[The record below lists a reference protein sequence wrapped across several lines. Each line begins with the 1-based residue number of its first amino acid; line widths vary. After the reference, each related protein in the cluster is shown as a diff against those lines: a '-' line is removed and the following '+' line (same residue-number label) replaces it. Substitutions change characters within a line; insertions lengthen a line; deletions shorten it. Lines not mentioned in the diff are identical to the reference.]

1 MLEIERE
8 KCLNILTPNDIVEKK
23 RKIPAGGKCLK
34 IVPQNVMA
42 DERWASS
49 RAVAEYKTVHLHSEK
64 VNAVAKFVMVV
75 LNISVLT
82 FNMRKYTNFF

>member
-8 KCLNILTPNDIVEKK
+8 KCLNILTLNEIVENK
-23 RKIPAGGKCLK
+23 RKKGKCLK

-49 RAVAEYKTVHLHSEK
+49 RVVAEYKTVHLHSEK
-64 VNAVAKFVMVV
+64 VNAVANFLMIV

-82 FNMRKYTNFF
+82 FNMRK

>member
-1 MLEIERE
+1 MKLSKIKE
-8 KCLNILTPNDIVEKK
+8 KFE
-23 RKIPAGGKCLK
+23 GWGKNCLK

-49 RAVAEYKTVHLHSEK
+49 RVVAEYKTVHLHSEK
-64 VNAVAKFVMVV
+64 VNAVAKFVMIV

-82 FNMRKYTNFF
+82 FNMRKLTAFF

>member
-8 KCLNILTPNDIVEKK
+8 KCLNILTLNEIVENK
-23 RKIPAGGKCLK
+23 RKKGKCLK

-49 RAVAEYKTVHLHSEK
+49 RVVAEYKTVHLHSEK
-64 VNAVAKFVMVV
+64 VNAVAKFVMIV
-75 LNISVLT
+75 LNISILT
-82 FNMRKYTNFF
+82 FNMRK

>member
-8 KCLNILTPNDIVEKK
+8 KCLNILTSNEIVENK
-23 RKIPAGGKCLK
+23 RKIPAGKKCLK

-49 RAVAEYKTVHLHSEK
+49 RVVAEYKTVHLHSEK
-64 VNAVAKFVMVV
+64 VNAAAKFVMIV
-75 LNISVLT
+75 LNLSVLN
-82 FNMRKYTNFF
+82 FNMRK

>member
-8 KCLNILTPNDIVEKK
+8 KCLNILTRNEIVENKK
-23 RKIPAGGKCLK
+23 KIEGWGKCLK

-49 RAVAEYKTVHLHSEK
+49 RVVAEYKTVHLHSEK
-64 VNAVAKFVMVV
+64 VNVVAKFLMIV
-75 LNISVLT
+75 LNIPVLT
-82 FNMRKYTNFF
+82 FDMRE

>member
-8 KCLNILTPNDIVEKK
+8 KCLNILTLNEIVENK
-23 RKIPAGGKCLK
+23 RKKGKCLK

-49 RAVAEYKTVHLHSEK
+49 RVVAEYKTVHLQSEK
-64 VNAVAKFVMVV
+64 VNAVAKFVMIV

-82 FNMRKYTNFF
+82 FNMRK

>member
-1 MLEIERE
+1 MKLSKIKER
-8 KCLNILTPNDIVEKK
+8 VQG
-23 RKIPAGGKCLK
+23 GGKCLK

-49 RAVAEYKTVHLHSEK
+49 RGVAEYKTVHLHSEK
-64 VNAVAKFVMVV
+64 VNAVANFLMIV

-82 FNMRKYTNFF
+82 FNMRK